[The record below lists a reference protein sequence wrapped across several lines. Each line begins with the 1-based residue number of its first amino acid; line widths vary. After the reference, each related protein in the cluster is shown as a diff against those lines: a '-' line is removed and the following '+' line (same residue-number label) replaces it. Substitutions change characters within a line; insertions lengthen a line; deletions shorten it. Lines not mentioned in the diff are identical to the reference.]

1 MIEGWIK
8 IYENNNPIKV
18 EIIKQKLIENNI
30 VAIDINNKDS
40 SYHFGTISLYVMD
53 KDLEKSKKLTTIE

>member
-30 VAIDINNKDS
+30 VAIDINNQDS